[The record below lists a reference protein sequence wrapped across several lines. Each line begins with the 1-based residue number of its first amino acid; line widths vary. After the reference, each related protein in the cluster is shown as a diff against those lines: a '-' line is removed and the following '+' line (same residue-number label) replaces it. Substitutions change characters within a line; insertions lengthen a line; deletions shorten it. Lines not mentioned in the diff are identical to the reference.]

1 MLRESLESKR
11 RKTRLEP
18 MMPVDPVM
26 RMAWVKVLLDM

>member
-18 MMPVDPVM
+18 MMPVESGNEDGLGKSPT
-26 RMAWVKVLLDM
+26 